1 MHTYNNMLHR
11 KDCLAKKSPAALPP
25 MDELRTARKSNIS
38 SSYALNTYKDSI
50 WRKIAGGN
58 AANGNMEKNR
68 TPTNMFSISQASTTI
83 HKSHCQRCKNLL
95 TASGDFH
102 LLPMCHM
109 WICYPS
115 SNRTVLSRFNVIH
128 CKCYSEIH
136 QCWWFTLGTPV
147 NVYKCLTEIWK
158 TCNVN

>member
-1 MHTYNNMLHR
+1 MYAFCVRVQFEPKCTFIGEQLHTHVQKHVTSQRL
-11 KDCLAKKSPAALPP
+11 LGEKSPAALPP

-38 SSYALNTYKDSI
+38 SSYALNTYKDFI

-95 TASGDFH
+95 TASGVPTSIYF
-102 LLPMCHM
+102 PCAT
-109 WICYPS
+109 CES
-115 SNRTVLSRFNVIH
+115 VIH
-128 CKCYSEIH
+128 QAIEQSCRVSM
-136 QCWWFTLGTPV
+136 
-147 NVYKCLTEIWK
+147 
-158 TCNVN
+158 